1 MGIKLSIDQDLK
13 GFERFTKNYRKQ
25 LPFASSVAINN
36 TAFDVKT
43 ALGKGT
49 IGAFDK
55 PTNFTQK
62 AFLVKKSKKTAL
74 VSHIF
79 AKDKASK
86 YLRYGVKGGV
96 RLPKG
101 FELYFGGLKNDG
113 TIPPKSFFIPTP
125 LVKTDKHGNVT
136 RTTLKRITKGISGN
150 PRGGFFIGT
159 PAHNQG
165 KPPGIYKRS
174 REQLFPY
181 FIASTNKPNYQSI
194 FNIEQIAG
202 KVVQRRFNQHFDK
215 AMSKAIATAK

>member
-1 MGIKLSIDQDLK
+1 MGIQLSIDQDLK

-49 IGAFDK
+49 LGAFDK

-136 RTTLKRITKGISGN
+136 RITLKKITKGISGN

-165 KPPGIYKRS
+165 KPPGIYRRS
-174 REQLFPY
+174 RKQLFPY

-202 KVVQRRFNQHFDK
+202 KVVQRRFDQHFDK